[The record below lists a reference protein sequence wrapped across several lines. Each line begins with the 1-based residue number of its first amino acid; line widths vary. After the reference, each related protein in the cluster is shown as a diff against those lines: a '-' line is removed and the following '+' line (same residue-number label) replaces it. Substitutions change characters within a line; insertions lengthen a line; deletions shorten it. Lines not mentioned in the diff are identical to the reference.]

1 MDEGPRFSLCRPEAL
16 EKLFTGS
23 GLDGVEVK
31 PIDIPTR
38 FADFDDYWQPF
49 LGGQGPAPAY
59 AMSLDETARAGL
71 RDCIRERLPTAADGS
86 ISLIARAWAARATVV
101 M

>member
-1 MDEGPRFSLCRPEAL
+1 
-16 EKLFTGS
+16 
-23 GLDGVEVK
+23 VEVK

-38 FADFDDYWQPF
+38 FAGFDDYWQPL